1 MVKIVDFKV
10 RTNSQGEEFCALVL
24 QGGLEMVKS
33 KETNN
38 YYATAKSASITSTFT
53 ADQCKGLIGQELPG
67 SIRKVQCDPYEFT
80 IKDTGENVTL
90 QHRWE
95 YRLEGD
101 SVEEVVH
108 QGKPEAV
115 EAF

>member
-1 MVKIVDFKV
+1 MVKIIDFRI
-10 RTNSQGEEFCALVL
+10 RTNSQNETFCALVL

-33 KETNN
+33 KETGNF
-38 YYATAKSASITSTFT
+38 YATAKSATITSTFT
-53 ADQCKGLIGQELPG
+53 EDQCKGLIGQELPG

-95 YRLEGD
+95 YRPEGD
-101 SVEEVVH
+101 TVEEVVH